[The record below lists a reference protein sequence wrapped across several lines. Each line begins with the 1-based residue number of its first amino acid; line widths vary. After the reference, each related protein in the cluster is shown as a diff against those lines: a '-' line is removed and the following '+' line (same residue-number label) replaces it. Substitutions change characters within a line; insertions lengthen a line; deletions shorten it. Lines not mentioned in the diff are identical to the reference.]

1 MSVIVD
7 EDCRPCG
14 HKNLHEGEE
23 SNGKN
28 RSEELRLHVMQESR
42 RVEELARDLLKNYQK
57 KSEVEFDD
65 VMHYEDEE
73 EEDDDDVASC
83 ASSDLFELDN
93 LSAIGIERYREELP
107 VYETTHFNTNRAI
120 ANGFIL

>member
-1 MSVIVD
+1 M
-7 EDCRPCG
+7 
-14 HKNLHEGEE
+14 K
-23 SNGKN
+23 K
-28 RSEELRLHVMQESR
+28 
-42 RVEELARDLLKNYQK
+42 K